1 MYYRPTDDMIR
12 IHYYKK
18 RGAEV
23 LRFILTF
30 LLLALSFI
38 QPVQATPQI
47 IVNIP
52 EYRLTLV
59 EDGKTVKTYVVAV
72 GTHYEQTPIGTYRI
86 TAKEMFPTWFPGSK
100 FEDKTPVLFGP
111 ENPLGTRWMEFSP
124 TYGIHGTNKGWDIN
138 YPVSG
143 GCIRMY
149 NQDVEE
155 LYERVEVG
163 TPVSIVYE
171 TMVLEEK
178 PDGLYVKAW
187 PDIYHR
193 QLNTAEHFASL
204 YAKYKQKYSQTH
216 MPQFLNDSIKL
227 EGAMTE
233 KIASPIAA
241 AIQTVP
247 TLLPPKPE
255 FHRR

>member
-1 MYYRPTDDMIR
+1 MYYPSADDMIR
-12 IHYYKK
+12 VHYYKK
-18 RGAEV
+18 RGAAV

-38 QPVQATPQI
+38 QPVQAAPQI

-59 EDGKTVKTYVVAV
+59 EDDRVIKTYVVAV
-72 GTHYEQTPIGTYRI
+72 GTHYEQTPTGTYLLL
-86 TAKEMFPTWFPGSK
+86 AKEMFPIWVPGSK
-100 FEDKTPVLFGP
+100 FEDKTPIPFGP
-111 ENPLGTRWMEFSP
+111 ENPLGTRWLEFAP
-124 TYGIHGTNKGWDIN
+124 AYGIHGTNKGWDIN

-149 NQDVEE
+149 NQDIEE
-155 LYERVEVG
+155 LYEHVEVG
-163 TPVSIVYE
+163 TPVIIQYE

-178 PDGLYVKAW
+178 PDGLFLKVW

-204 YAKYKQKYSQTH
+204 YAKYEQKYPQAPA
-216 MPQFLNDSIKL
+216 PQFLKDGSKP
-227 EGAMTE
+227 EKAMTE

-241 AIQTVP
+241 AIQPVP

-255 FHRR
+255 FHRQ